1 MRIAFDAIGILGP
14 GSKNRG
20 IGNYAT
26 GQFAA
31 MVEQD
36 TNNEYVFFN
45 LFEEEFS
52 FKRSIAEGKNLE
64 EFTLYSGKDNFLLK
78 DSDHD
83 ITGKIIRKFLQENSI
98 DVFYLTSPFDAN
110 MRYKIEWFKDVK
122 IVVLVYDVIPYIYK
136 ERYLSNE
143 NTLKWYMECIE
154 FIRSADQ
161 IQVISQSVKDDLI
174 QYFQFPPNKISVIWG
189 AVDKRY
195 HELEVSM
202 KERQKLF
209 NKFGIDDKFVMC
221 TGGNDERKNIA
232 GLIEAYGKLK
242 MSIRKEY
249 QLVIVCKLSL
259 EDVNKYEKLCEEL
272 GCVGQ
277 VVLTNF
283 VTNEELLLL
292 YNLAS
297 LMAFPSLYEGFG
309 LPIVEAWACG
319 TPVLTSNNSS
329 LVQIAGEG
337 AVLVDPHNTDDI
349 ARGLEFA
356 LTECNLDD
364 VLRKGQERLKQ
375 FQWER
380 VAELSITSINSLG
393 IKQQKTALAEN
404 REGRNLAFFVPG
416 EILQKNCQGWDV
428 RIILELSNYYN
439 VDIFVDGVEELNLD
453 LGEHIYI
460 FNHKDYEKRSE
471 KYLDT
476 IYQVE
481 NTEACLYMFPY
492 IWDNQGTI
500 VLKQYNLFELA
511 RGLCFEKDKQD
522 YGKFAILL
530 EKDYS
535 HQIVD
540 RYISNLKKRRYE
552 HLPNYLQVNG
562 FVVDYAKKIIVYDGR
577 LKRELLEKN
586 IGRNVCQISCT
597 DLLQGAKKYIDFIE
611 SQLFIH
617 VDESDVQYV
626 SEKLAVLN
634 ADEEEIDKMSNVLTY
649 LM

>member
-14 GSKNRG
+14 SSKNRG
-20 IGNYAT
+20 IGNYST

-36 TNNEYVFFN
+36 TNNEYFFFN
-45 LFEEEFS
+45 LFEENFS
-52 FKRSIAEGKNLE
+52 FKRSIGGGENLE

-78 DSDHD
+78 DLDND
-83 ITGKIIRKFLQENSI
+83 IIGKIVRKFLRENNI
-98 DVFYLTSPFDAN
+98 DIFYFTSPFDAN
-110 MRYKIEWFKDVK
+110 MRYQVEWFKDVK
-122 IVVLVYDVIPYIYK
+122 MVVLVYDVIPYIYR
-136 ERYLSNE
+136 EHYLSDE
-143 NTLKWYMECIE
+143 NALKWYMECIE

-174 QYFQFPPNKISVIWG
+174 QYLQFPSNKINVIWG

-195 HELEVSM
+195 HELQVPT
-202 KERQKLF
+202 KDRQKLL

-232 GLIEAYGKLK
+232 GLIEAYSKI
-242 MSIRKEY
+242 SISVRKEY

-259 EDVNKYEKLCEEL
+259 EDINKYEKLCKNL
-272 GCVGQ
+272 GCRGQ

-337 AVLVDPHNTDDI
+337 AILVDPHDIDDI
-349 ARGLEFA
+349 AKGLEFA

-380 VAELSITSINSLG
+380 VAELSIVSINSLG
-393 IKQQKTALAEN
+393 MKQQKTALAKN
-404 REGRNLAFFVPG
+404 RVKKNLALFVPK
-416 EILQKNCQGWDV
+416 EILQKKCQEWDV
-428 RIILELSNYYN
+428 RIIFELSNYYD
-439 VDIFVDGVEELNLD
+439 VDIFVDDVEGVNID
-453 LGEHIYI
+453 LGEHIFI
-460 FNHKDYEKRSE
+460 FNHKEYKKRFE
-471 KYLDT
+471 KYWDT

-492 IWDNQGTI
+492 IWDNPGTV
-500 VLKQYNLFELA
+500 VLNQYNLYDLA
-511 RGLCFEKDKQD
+511 RRLCFTKDKQD
-522 YGKFAILL
+522 YDKFAILL

-535 HQIVD
+535 QQVVD
-540 RYISNLKKRRYE
+540 KYISNLKKKKCE
-552 HLPNYLQVNG
+552 HLSHCLRVNG
-562 FVVDYAKKIIVYDGR
+562 FVANYAKKIIVYDGR
-577 LKRELLEKN
+577 LRRELLEKD
-586 IGRNVCQISCT
+586 IGRNVCQISCA
-597 DLLQGAKKYIDFIE
+597 DLLQATKKFIDFIE
-611 SQLFIH
+611 SQPFVHI
-617 VDESDVQYV
+617 DESDIQYV
-626 SEKLAVLN
+626 SEKLVMLN
-634 ADEEEIDKMSNVLTY
+634 ADEEEIDKMSNVLAY